1 MNLLHNNVDIFHGID
16 YNYVARRKMA
26 NKDYYN
32 VLGVKRDASEPEIK
46 RAYRRLARKHH
57 PDVNPGDNSAEAR
70 FKEINEAYE
79 VLSDKEKR
87 QKYDQ
92 FGDQW
97 QHADQFARARGQQ
110 TPRWDFGQGGGAQGF
125 RFEEGDLDSLFG
137 DLFQGSRAGTSSRRA
152 RPRRGRDID
161 YPVEV
166 TLEEAYHGT
175 NRILSLQTE
184 ELCPSCSGTGR
195 IQNAL
200 CSACRGSGTEPR
212 MKRLEVKIPPGV
224 KDGSRVRIVGKGEP
238 GYARGNSGDLYL
250 VTSVKP
256 HRLFERK
263 GDDLHVEVTVPLVVA
278 VLGGEIQVPTLK
290 GKLALKIP
298 PETQNG
304 RTFRLAGQ
312 GMPHL
317 GNSSRGDLLAKVSVD
332 LPTKLSAKEKEL
344 FEQLSQL
351 RPSG

>member
-1 MNLLHNNVDIFHGID
+1 
-16 YNYVARRKMA
+16 MA
-26 NKDYYN
+26 GKDYYSI
-32 VLGVKRDASEPEIK
+32 LGVKRDASEQEIK

-57 PDVNPGDNSAEAR
+57 PDVNLGDKSAEAK

-97 QHADQFARARGQQ
+97 QYADQFAKAGGQR
-110 TPRWDFGQGGGAQGF
+110 TPFWGFSQAGAQ
-125 RFEEGDLDSLFG
+125 RFHFAEGDLDSLFG
-137 DLFQGSRAGTSSRRA
+137 DMFQGFRTGPSSRRV

-175 NRILSLQTE
+175 NRILSLETE
-184 ELCPSCSGTGR
+184 ELCPSCVGTGR

-200 CSACRGSGTEPR
+200 CSACRGSGSAPR
-212 MKRLEVKIPPGV
+212 LKRLEVKIPPGV
-224 KDGSRVRIVGKGEP
+224 KDGSRVRIAGKGEP
-238 GYARGNSGDLYL
+238 GYGGGSRGDLYL

-256 HRLFERK
+256 HRQFERK
-263 GDDLHVEVTVPLVVA
+263 GDNLYVEVTVPLTLA
-278 VLGGEIQVPTLK
+278 MLGSEVQVPTLK

-298 PETQNG
+298 AETQNG
-304 RTFRLAGQ
+304 RTFRLTGQ

-317 GNSSRGDLLAKVSVD
+317 GNTTRGDLLAKIKVA
-332 LPTKLSAKEKEL
+332 LPTNLSAEEKKL
-344 FEQLSQL
+344 FEQLSKL
-351 RPSG
+351 RPESEAKR